1 MISSI
6 SGISKIMTMTHTKQL
21 MVIFTTTTTRT
32 AATTTIT
39 YI

>member
-1 MISSI
+1 
-6 SGISKIMTMTHTKQL
+6 MTMTHTKQL
-21 MVIFTTTTTRT
+21 MVIFTTTATTAATT